1 LLAITLITAYSYSM
15 LKNKKLTAIV
25 ALVLIVLYVFLF
37 TILQLQDYSLLLGS
51 IGLFL
56 ALAIVMYLS
65 RKVDWY
71 ANLNGDNK
79 IEEE

>member
-1 LLAITLITAYSYSM
+1 M

-51 IGLFL
+51 IGLFI

-71 ANLNGDNK
+71 SNLNGDNK
-79 IEEE
+79 IEE